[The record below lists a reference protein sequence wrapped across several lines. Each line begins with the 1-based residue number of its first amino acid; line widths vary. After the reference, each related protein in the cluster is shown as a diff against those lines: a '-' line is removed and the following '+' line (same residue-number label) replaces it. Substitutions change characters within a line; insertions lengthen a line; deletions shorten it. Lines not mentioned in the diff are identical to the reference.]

1 MAPPSLP
8 KASQS
13 LQKPPKVSPKTPQ
26 SLPKVSPK
34 LPRLPPE
41 VSPGYGRVPRGSQ
54 SQNEGKKRKKC
65 QKVHGGDSIFSCLG
79 RAKTVL
85 KKQTVLRN
93 GLLPPRSAILNG
105 SRCAPFAIRPKGP
118 IGSFLVE
125 DAKRTQKNTKKSVL
139 LKRRFRTL
147 FNSFLICLLAK
158 MGEPPPPTY

>member
-26 SLPKVSPK
+26 RLPKVSPK

-54 SQNEGKKRKKC
+54 RQKEGKKRKTC
-65 QKVHGGDSIFSCLG
+65 QKVPGGDSIFSCLG
-79 RAKTVL
+79 RARTVL

-93 GLLPPRSAILNG
+93 GFLPPPDPPSLMGLDARHLLFGLKVQSVL
-105 SRCAPFAIRPKGP
+105 SSSKMPKGLKQTP
-118 IGSFLVE
+118 KSQFSLGVVLAPVSTHFSFV
-125 DAKRTQKNTKKSVL
+125 
-139 LKRRFRTL
+139 F
-147 FNSFLICLLAK
+147 
-158 MGEPPPPTY
+158 